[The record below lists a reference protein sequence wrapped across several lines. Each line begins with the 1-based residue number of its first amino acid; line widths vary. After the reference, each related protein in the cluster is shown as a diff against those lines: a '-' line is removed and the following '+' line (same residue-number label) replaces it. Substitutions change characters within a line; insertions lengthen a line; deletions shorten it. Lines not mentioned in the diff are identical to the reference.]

1 VGVHRATDIDRFTS
15 RTPKREFDRHV
26 RSLTPVPGAGEAT
39 ATLEAVTDGS
49 TLHPISFH
57 GTSGPVMIIGG
68 AEDKFRDKVILSRF
82 AKLSGGKDA
91 HVVVISTASSMGEEA
106 TEMYRSLFEGMGIT
120 EVTGLGPETRDEADA
135 NTVTQIMAQ
144 ATGVFLTGGNQSR
157 LTQVVAGTRLGD
169 AIANA
174 HDRGAVLAGTS
185 AGASALASHM
195 VAYGATGA
203 TPKNRMAQLAAG
215 FGIMPNMII
224 DQHFEQRG
232 RTGRLLALVAQSPAL
247 LGIGVDE
254 DTCAVIH
261 ADQTLQVIGR
271 GAVTIVDGRHLAT
284 DAYRG
289 KGYKPLMVSGA
300 VLHSLPSGYW
310 FDLRTRELL
319 AGEHANEREREASE

>member
-1 VGVHRATDIDRFTS
+1 MV
-15 RTPKREFDRHV
+15 
-26 RSLTPVPGAGEAT
+26 
-39 ATLEAVTDGS
+39 
-49 TLHPISFH
+49 
-57 GTSGPVMIIGG
+57 IGG

-82 AKLSGGKDA
+82 AKFAGAPHG
-91 HVVVISTASSMGEEA
+91 HVVVISTASALGDEA
-106 TEMYRSLFEGMGIT
+106 TDMYRTLFA
-120 EVTGLGPETRDEADA
+120 GLGIEAVVGLRPETREAADSA
-135 NTVTQIMAQ
+135 EMTQTMAE

-169 AIANA
+169 ALANA

-195 VAYGATGA
+195 VAYGSTGA

-215 FGIMPNMII
+215 FGILSNIII

-232 RTGRLLALVAQSPAL
+232 RTGRLLALVAQSPSL

-271 GAVTIVDGRHLAT
+271 GAITIVDGRHIKT

-319 AGEHANEREREASE
+319 ASEHAEEREREASE